1 MMLLDMVMFMIF
13 IICAVIINEYDM
25 TIEREK
31 RYLRVT
37 NACAWYAFLRI
48 TGAL

>member
-1 MMLLDMVMFMIF
+1 MMLLDLVIFIIF
-13 IICAVIINEYDM
+13 IICAVIINECDM

-37 NACAWYAFLRI
+37 NACALYAFLRLI
-48 TGAL
+48 GVL